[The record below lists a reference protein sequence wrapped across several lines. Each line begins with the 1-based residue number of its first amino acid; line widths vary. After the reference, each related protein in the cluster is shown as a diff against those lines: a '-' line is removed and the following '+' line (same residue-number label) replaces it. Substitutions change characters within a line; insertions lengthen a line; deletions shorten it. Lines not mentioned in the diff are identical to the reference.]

1 MAPPPAHDPFVMTDK
16 TPTRRSSSKNDD
28 FSEWPIEKCFD
39 ELERIVTALEGET
52 IPLEESLKLFERGM
66 LLSRRCSTELG
77 DIEKRIKII
86 IENTKGETQVK
97 DFAPAD
103 DAP

>member
-1 MAPPPAHDPFVMTDK
+1 MTDK
-16 TPTRRSSSKNDD
+16 TQSRRSSPKADD

-39 ELERIVTALEGET
+39 ELESIVTALEGET

-86 IENTKGETQVK
+86 IENTKGETQLK
-97 DFAPAD
+97 DFAPAE